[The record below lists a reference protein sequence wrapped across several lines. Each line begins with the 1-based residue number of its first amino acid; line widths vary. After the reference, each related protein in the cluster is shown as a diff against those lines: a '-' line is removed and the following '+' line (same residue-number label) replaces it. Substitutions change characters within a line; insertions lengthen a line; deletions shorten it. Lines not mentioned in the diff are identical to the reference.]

1 MMLSIVAAM
10 GFAAAAPLAKQLY
23 ATGMTQ
29 QMLLALRFSIA
40 AILLFGYLY
49 FKGKYSDIKIS
60 TRREGLLY
68 LLLGVLFF
76 VTAGFYFRA
85 IQYISV
91 SLHVV
96 IFFTFPLHVTIMARI
111 FKKER
116 LTRRRMSALIV
127 AIAGIALMVNG
138 NIGNFSPFGMALSF
152 MSAICNAIYMM
163 VLSSKTLESKSAV
176 VISAYINMVAG
187 ILFIVLTV
195 YTGTVDLSMPAS
207 DWIRVII
214 IVVFSSLI
222 AIVALA
228 EAIKRIGPAKV
239 AIVSTFEPVEGIIL
253 SVILLGESISTGQMI
268 GTAMIL
274 SAILILSYQKKK
286 MRISN
291 GKNHI

>member
-1 MMLSIVAAM
+1 
-10 GFAAAAPLAKQLY
+10 
-23 ATGMTQ
+23 
-29 QMLLALRFSIA
+29 
-40 AILLFGYLY
+40 
-49 FKGKYSDIKIS
+49 
-60 TRREGLLY
+60 
-68 LLLGVLFF
+68 
-76 VTAGFYFRA
+76 
-85 IQYISV
+85 
-91 SLHVV
+91 
-96 IFFTFPLHVTIMARI
+96 
-111 FKKER
+111 
-116 LTRRRMSALIV
+116 
-127 AIAGIALMVNG
+127 
-138 NIGNFSPFGMALSF
+138 
-152 MSAICNAIYMM
+152 
-163 VLSSKTLESKSAV
+163 
-176 VISAYINMVAG
+176 MVAG